1 MKFNTTHM
9 KNILLTLSLLLF
21 TGFLAYGQESDQQV
35 VKCLAG
41 NGSDAKYLKD
51 FRVQLG
57 KTDQA
62 SEFRFKANISLWKD
76 MKYRFTMCSLEES
89 KGVLVLNMQDDA
101 KNLVLTSFDQ
111 KSGKTYTSVD
121 FTCKKSGIYQLSY
134 DFTNDKQG
142 SGVGVVSVI
151 K

>member
-1 MKFNTTHM
+1 M
-9 KNILLTLSLLLF
+9 KNVLLTLTFLLI
-21 TGFLAYGQESDQQV
+21 TGSFCFGQESDQQV

-41 NGSDAKYLKD
+41 SGSDVKYLKD

-57 KTDQA
+57 STDQT

-76 MKYRFTMCSLEES
+76 MKYRFTMCSLEDS
-89 KGVLVLNMQDDA
+89 KGSLVLNMQDDA
-101 KNLVLTSFDQ
+101 KNIVLSSFDP
-111 KSGKTYTSVD
+111 KTGKAYVSVD

-134 DFTNDKQG
+134 DFAKEKQG

>member
-1 MKFNTTHM
+1 MKFNSVDM
-9 KNILLTLSLLLF
+9 KNFLLTLSLLFF
-21 TGFLAYGQESDQQV
+21 TMFLVNAQESDQQV
-35 VKCLAG
+35 VKCLSG
-41 NGSDAKYLKD
+41 SGSDAKYLKD

-57 KTDQA
+57 KADA
-62 SEFRFKANISLWKD
+62 AAEYRFKANISLWQG
-76 MKYRFTMCSLEES
+76 MTYRFTMCNMDGSN
-89 KGVLVLNMQDDA
+89 GALVLNMQDEA
-101 KNLVLTSFDQ
+101 KNLVLSSFDQ
-111 KSGKTYTSVD
+111 KSGKVYTSID